1 MTYAFTY
8 FDLATGYTNMET
20 TKNWNMFWDYERR
33 GEIRILRVDATTDN
47 WEETCFTIFE
57 SER

>member
-20 TKNWNMFWDYERR
+20 TKNWNMFWDYERN
-33 GEIRILRVDATTDN
+33 GEIRILRVEATTDD
-47 WEETCFTIFE
+47 WETCFTLFE
-57 SER
+57 SEER